1 MRDRM
6 LISAAFV
13 LLLPGAVRAWDVTF
27 TDEQVANFEF
37 QLLGHTDINPGP
49 TSPFNPFEAIGSL
62 TMSVDLSINL
72 QKRGSA

>member
-1 MRDRM
+1 MRDRL

-13 LLLPGAVRAWDVTF
+13 FLLPGAVQAWDVTF
-27 TDEQVANFEF
+27 TDEHVHNFEF

-49 TSPFNPFEAIGSL
+49 TSPFNPFKAIGSL
-62 TMSVDLSINL
+62 TFSVDSSINL